1 MNNLKVSSGYGR
13 GNSVKEILQNSSNS
27 YLSTPA
33 PSMSIN
39 SNLNVASGRAAQ
51 VLRQIKQTSLVNFSK
66 NLLENQLFIRCTVT
80 QWHKYV
86 VEFEPLI
93 TSRTTRFTMINHL
106 SKTLG
111 DLHKLYD
118 GQFMYVPNPLSKEA
132 FIFNNT
138 KVNTPNEVRLKY
150 SDTINIE
157 EIPIDLINSLF
168 RLAIDK
174 GRESILNSMNRNNG
188 YRQKVRY
195 WNGNIVNIERKED
208 GILLTFDFAQKSST
222 TCYEELER
230 FYMSTCGDDYRES
243 ARKELINKLVL
254 TRYDNRTQR
263 IDNIDFQLT
272 PATLIINDEAK
283 TTLIDYY
290 LNRFDIT
297 IKDPD
302 QPLLVYCPRRP
313 GENTTNTEVN
323 YLVPEFCYLTGLA
336 DRAHRDAR
344 ARKTQNIN
352 VLDSAGRQNEI
363 SNFDDMIRRN
373 MTTNKYLTLWGIDI
387 VANTTQTHSIIDES
401 YRKLSINDTALEDD
415 EDNEHKDIV
424 DNDYSYGHFTKP
436 IALNNWL
443 LIYPN
448 IDEDRASTYVN
459 MLRQVGQQQGML
471 INEPIH
477 VKLDDDETAT
487 YANALRNNLNR
498 QVQLVSIIVKSR
510 RIDRYNTI
518 KRICCIEIPTPT
530 EIVLRSTI
538 ADDDILPSVALN
550 IARDITVKLGGQIR
564 PTNINI
570 SNFMIIG
577 LATWTSEHVNYKSS
591 EHFDYVLSIVG
602 SLNNT
607 MTEYFSH
614 AKAYTNENDLR
625 SDVASFVQL
634 AVDAYYKQNKIYPT
648 TLIIGRN
655 VFSSFDDLNIIKENE
670 IPSIIDLI
678 TNNSN
683 IEDYEPRLIIF
694 TFMKQMIYD
703 SYKYVQPKKATNT
716 DYFVANDSPSYCF
729 YLSSH
734 RDNCSTLQARQFL
747 VLFDNTDLSA
757 QKIQRLI
764 LYLTLHIPQRH
775 HFFFPST
782 CRMHIQIG
790 HQESINLSSLNTFG
804 DVIQGLNDLLGE
816 NSYSIERNGKKIDLS
831 AENQLLEDEIYK
843 VWPKVL
849 GGKRSSA
856 LRGQAGGFGSLLRSF
871 GKQILISKNKEACR
885 DLNGRRMRD
894 VNNEKKLKE
903 WMQKQLEKPATPSSD
918 QKSKSSADE
927 DQKDYRN
934 VPPPHKFSDAAY
946 DEQKK
951 QIADDMD
958 ESVQIAAQL
967 IQEEKRKKKKKS
979 STAISTND
987 DDDNDKKDNDDD
999 EDVETI
1005 ATTKKRRHSE
1015 DILEDGELK
1024 MKKTK
1029 KEKGASAAFFLG
1041 IDLGDVSTDDD
1052 DEDEPVASAKK
1063 KKVAKKI

>member
-1 MNNLKVSSGYGR
+1 MNNLKVSCGYGR

-39 SNLNVASGRAAQ
+39 NNLNVASGRAAQ

-66 NLLENQLFIRCTVT
+66 NRSENQLFIRCTVT
-80 QWHKYV
+80 QWYKYI

-138 KVNTPNEVRLKY
+138 KINTPNEVRIKY

-168 RLAIDK
+168 RLAIDQ
-174 GRESILNSMNRNNG
+174 GRESILNSMHRNNG
-188 YRQKVRY
+188 YRQKVHY

-208 GILLTFDFAQKSST
+208 GILLTFDFAQKPST

-263 IDNIDFQLT
+263 IENIDFQLT
-272 PATLIINDEAK
+272 PATLIINNEAK

-344 ARKTQNIN
+344 ARKTHNIN
-352 VLDSAGRQNEI
+352 VLDSADRQNEI
-363 SNFDDMIRRN
+363 NNFDDMIRRS
-373 MTTNKYLTLWGIDI
+373 MTTNKYLALWGIDI
-387 VANTTQTHSIIDES
+387 VANTTQMHSTINES
-401 YRKLSINDTALEDD
+401 YRKLSNNDTALEDD
-415 EDNEHKDIV
+415 EENEHKDIV

-448 IDEDRASTYVN
+448 IDEDRAAAYVN
-459 MLRQVGQQQGML
+459 MLRQVSQQQGML

-477 VKLDDDETAT
+477 VKLDNDETET

-550 IARDITVKLGGQIR
+550 VARDITVKLGGQIR

-577 LATWTSEHVNYKSS
+577 LATWTSEHVNYKLS

-614 AKAYTNENDLR
+614 AKSYTNENDLR
-625 SDVASFVQL
+625 SDVAVFVQL
-634 AVDAYYKQNKIYPT
+634 AVDAYYKQNKVYPT

-683 IEDYEPRLIIF
+683 IDDYEPRLIIF

-703 SYKYVQPKKATNT
+703 SYKYVQPKKATNI
-716 DYFVANDSPSYCF
+716 DCFVANDSPSYCF

-790 HQESINLSSLNTFG
+790 HQESIHLSSSNTFV
-804 DVIQGLNDLLGE
+804 DIIQDLNDLLGE
-816 NSYSIERNGKKIDLS
+816 NSYIIERNGKKIDFS

-849 GGKRSSA
+849 GGK
-856 LRGQAGGFGSLLRSF
+856 GGFGSLLRSF

-894 VNNEKKLKE
+894 VNNEKKLK
-903 WMQKQLEKPATPSSD
+903 
-918 QKSKSSADE
+918 
-927 DQKDYRN
+927 
-934 VPPPHKFSDAAY
+934 VC
-946 DEQKK
+946 
-951 QIADDMD
+951 
-958 ESVQIAAQL
+958 
-967 IQEEKRKKKKKS
+967 
-979 STAISTND
+979 
-987 DDDNDKKDNDDD
+987 
-999 EDVETI
+999 
-1005 ATTKKRRHSE
+1005 
-1015 DILEDGELK
+1015 
-1024 MKKTK
+1024 
-1029 KEKGASAAFFLG
+1029 
-1041 IDLGDVSTDDD
+1041 
-1052 DEDEPVASAKK
+1052 
-1063 KKVAKKI
+1063 